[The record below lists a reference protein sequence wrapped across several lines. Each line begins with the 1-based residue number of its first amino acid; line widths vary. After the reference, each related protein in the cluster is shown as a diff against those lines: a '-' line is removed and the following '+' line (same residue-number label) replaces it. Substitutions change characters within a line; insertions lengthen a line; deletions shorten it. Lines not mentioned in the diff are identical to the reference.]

1 MKRSTALS
9 TLLRTPLRA
18 ALGVFVFGCALLAA
32 AIAWQLRADAL
43 PPVSSVPAASAE
55 QLERGAYLARAGNCM
70 ACHTA
75 RGGQPY
81 AGGRFIDTPFGRVVA
96 GNLTPDAQTGL
107 GLWSPQAFRRA
118 LHEGRSRDGRLL
130 VPAFPYTHTTL
141 LSDADVDALYAH
153 LRQLPP
159 VQQAQPA
166 HALRFPYN
174 TQAALALWQLL
185 QFQPQR
191 FVPDAARTAEW
202 NRGAYL
208 VNGLAHCAACHGS
221 RDPMSGLR
229 QAFGAAEM
237 PDGRWF
243 APSLRDPAQG
253 GLQHWPTERI
263 VALLRDGTVADDPG
277 HATVMG
283 PMAEVVFDSTQH
295 LRADDLRAVAVY
307 LQDLPVQAEP
317 VPEVEPAAPAQMGL
331 GQRIYKQHC
340 ADCHGA
346 QGQGATGAYPPLAGN
361 RAVVMA
367 SPVNTVQAIVS
378 GGFAPATAGHPQPYG
393 MPPFRTLLS
402 PAEIAA
408 VASFVR
414 QSWGN
419 RAGAV
424 SSLDVQ
430 RVQ

>member
-1 MKRSTALS
+1 MKRT
-9 TLLRTPLRA
+9 TPLRA
-18 ALGVFVFGCALLAA
+18 AFGVCLLGCALLAA
-32 AIAWQLRADAL
+32 AIGWQLRADAL
-43 PPVSSVPAASAE
+43 PHVSNVPTASAE
-55 QLERGAYLARAGNCM
+55 QLDRGAYLARAGNCM

-118 LHEGRSRDGRLL
+118 LHDGRSRDGRLL

-174 TQAALALWQLL
+174 TQAALALWQILR
-185 QFQPQR
+185 FQPQR
-191 FVPDAARTAEW
+191 FVPDAARSAEW

-221 RDPMSGLR
+221 RDPMGGLR
-229 QAFGAAEM
+229 QAFGAADM

-253 GLQHWPTERI
+253 GVQAWPTERI
-263 VALLRDGTVADDPG
+263 VALLRDGSVADAPG
-277 HATVMG
+277 HATMMG
-283 PMAEVVFDSTQH
+283 PMAEVVFHSTQH
-295 LRADDLRAVAVY
+295 LRADDLRAMAVY
-307 LQDLPVQAEP
+307 LKDLPAQAEP
-317 VPEVEPAAPAQMGL
+317 VPEVEPAAPAQMDL
-331 GQRIYKQHC
+331 GQRLYKQHC

-346 QGQGATGAYPPLAGN
+346 QGQGAPGAYPPLAGN
-361 RAVVMA
+361 RAVVMT
-367 SPVNTVQAIVS
+367 SPVNAVQAIVS

-393 MPPFRTLLS
+393 MPPFRTVLT

>member
-1 MKRSTALS
+1 MKA
-9 TLLRTPLRA
+9 TPLRA
-18 ALGVFVFGCALLAA
+18 ALGVFVLGCALLAA

-43 PPVSSVPAASAE
+43 PPVSTVPAASAE

-141 LSDADVDALYAH
+141 LSDDDVDALYAH

-159 VQQAQPA
+159 VQQAQPP

-191 FVPDAARTAEW
+191 FVPDAARSAEW

-221 RDPMSGLR
+221 RDPMGGLR
-229 QAFGAAEM
+229 EAFGAADM

-253 GLQHWPTERI
+253 GLQAWSTERI
-263 VALLRDGTVADDPG
+263 VALLRDGTVADGPG

-283 PMAEVVFDSTQH
+283 PMAEVVAHSTQH
-295 LRADDLRAVAVY
+295 LRADDLHAMALY
-307 LQDLPVQAEP
+307 LKDLPVQAEP
-317 VPEVEPAAPAQMGL
+317 VPDVEPAAPAQMDL
-331 GQRIYKQHC
+331 GQRVYQQHC

-424 SSLDVQ
+424 TSLDVQ

>member
-1 MKRSTALS
+1 MKRT
-9 TLLRTPLRA
+9 TPLRA
-18 ALGVFVFGCALLAA
+18 AFGVCLLGCALLAA
-32 AIAWQLRADAL
+32 AIGWQLRADAI
-43 PPVSSVPAASAE
+43 PHVSNVPTASAE
-55 QLERGAYLARAGNCM
+55 QLDRGAYLARAGNCM

-96 GNLTPDAQTGL
+96 GNLTPDAQTGI

-118 LHEGRSRDGRLL
+118 LHDGRSRDGRLL

-174 TQAALALWQLL
+174 TQAALALWQILR
-185 QFQPQR
+185 FQPQR
-191 FVPDAARTAEW
+191 FVPDAARSAEW

-221 RDPMSGLR
+221 RDPMGGLR
-229 QAFGAAEM
+229 QAFGAADM

-253 GLQHWPTERI
+253 GVQAWPTERI
-263 VALLRDGTVADDPG
+263 VALLRDGSVADAPG
-277 HATVMG
+277 HATMMG
-283 PMAEVVFDSTQH
+283 PMAEVVFHSTQH
-295 LRADDLRAVAVY
+295 LRADDLRAMAVY
-307 LQDLPVQAEP
+307 LKDLPAQAEP
-317 VPEVEPAAPAQMGL
+317 VPEVEPAAPAQMDL
-331 GQRIYKQHC
+331 GQRLYKQHC

-346 QGQGATGAYPPLAGN
+346 QGQGAPGAYPPLAGN
-361 RAVVMA
+361 RAVVMT
-367 SPVNTVQAIVS
+367 SPVNAVQAIVS

-393 MPPFRTLLS
+393 MPPFRTVLT

>member
-1 MKRSTALS
+1 MKF
-9 TLLRTPLRA
+9 TPLRA
-18 ALGVFVFGCALLAA
+18 ALGVLVLGCALLAA
-32 AIAWQLRADAL
+32 AIAWQLRADVV
-43 PPVSSVPAASAE
+43 PPVSDQPAASAE
-55 QLERGAYLARAGNCM
+55 QLARGAYLARAGNCM
-70 ACHTA
+70 GCHTA
-75 RGGQPY
+75 RGGEPY

-107 GLWSPQAFRRA
+107 GLWSSQAFRRA

-153 LRQLPP
+153 LRQLPA
-159 VQQAQPA
+159 VQQAQPT
-166 HALRFPYN
+166 HELRFPYN

-191 FVPDAARTAEW
+191 FAPDAARSAEW

-221 RDPMSGLR
+221 RDPMGGLR
-229 QAFGAAEM
+229 EAFGAADM

-253 GLQHWPTERI
+253 GLQAWPAERI
-263 VALLRDGTVADDPG
+263 VALLRDGTVADGPG

-295 LRADDLRAVAVY
+295 LRADDLRAMAVY
-307 LQDLPVQAEP
+307 LKDLPVQAEP
-317 VPEVEPAAPAQMGL
+317 VPEVEPAAPAQMEL
-331 GQRIYKQHC
+331 GQRVYQQHC

-424 SSLDVQ
+424 TPLDVQ

>member
-1 MKRSTALS
+1 MKF
-9 TLLRTPLRA
+9 TPLRA
-18 ALGVFVFGCALLAA
+18 ALGVFVLGGALLAA

-43 PPVSSVPAASAE
+43 PPVSDLPAASAE

-70 ACHTA
+70 GCHTA
-75 RGGQPY
+75 RGGEPY

-153 LRQLPP
+153 LRKLPA
-159 VQQAQPA
+159 VQQAQPT
-166 HALRFPYN
+166 HELRFPYN

-191 FVPDAARTAEW
+191 FAPDAARSAEW

-221 RDPMSGLR
+221 RDPMGGMR
-229 QAFGAAEM
+229 EAFGAADM

-253 GLQHWPTERI
+253 GLQAWPTERI
-263 VALLRDGTVADDPG
+263 VALLRDGTVADGPG

-295 LRADDLRAVAVY
+295 LRTDDLRAMAVY
-307 LQDLPVQAEP
+307 LKDLPVQVEL
-317 VPEVEPAAPAQMGL
+317 VPEVEPAAPAQMEL
-331 GQRIYKQHC
+331 GQRVYQQHC

-346 QGQGATGAYPPLAGN
+346 QGQGASGAYPPLAGN

-367 SPVNTVQAIVS
+367 SSVNTVQAIVS

-408 VASFVR
+408 VASYVR

-424 SSLDVQ
+424 TPLDVQ